1 MRTFILF
8 RKTVCAGPLFFC
20 VLLCVSS
27 CSQTA
32 FPFFG
37 THEKIVLKVP
47 APEAAYL
54 LFIDEKGEGRKTT
67 VSAGQSEVRMVVP
80 KNRVTPFLFYTGEG
94 DTCPLGCVYPYDTVS
109 DKAGGF
115 TAFILYRLV
124 TCSQTDGQKIYE
136 RISRFNWAKLKAS
149 VSTYEEPWTLDDAL
163 IAEKIAAGRF
173 SSRNIKKKKNK
184 Q

>member
-8 RKTVCAGPLFFC
+8 RKTVCAAPFFWG

-47 APEAAYL
+47 DPEAAYL
-54 LFIDEKGEGRKTT
+54 LFIDEKGEVQKITL
-67 VSAGQSEVRMVVP
+67 SAGQGEVRMVVP
-80 KNRVTPFLFYTGEG
+80 KNRVTPFLFYTGEA

-124 TCSQTDGQKIYE
+124 TAVQVDGQKNYE
-136 RISRFNWAKLKAS
+136 RISLFNWVKLKE
-149 VSTYEEPWTLDDAL
+149 VISTYENPWILDDVL
-163 IAEKIAAGRF
+163 IAAKIETGTF
-173 SSRNIKKKKNK
+173 NTRNIKKKK